1 MKFSV
6 LLQIIYTTAYII
18 GTFGNILAL
27 WILNKLSRRRNAKH
41 VFMLR
46 CLVANDLVSL
56 LGMWIVYYLKL
67 HGILVGKKQC
77 IAYVILRAFG
87 VGSGCV
93 AFVMAVERWIAFTK
107 PFFYQQVSGTF
118 LVFNLRYRY
127 LFLKY

>member
-1 MKFSV
+1 MKFIV
-6 LLQIIYTTAYII
+6 LIQIIYTTAYVI

-27 WILNKLSRRRNAKH
+27 WILHKLSRRRNAKH

-67 HGILVGKKQC
+67 HGILVGKTQC

-107 PFFYQQVSGTF
+107 PFFYQQVSN
-118 LVFNLRYRY
+118 NLTGI
-127 LFLKY
+127 